1 MMWGIKTPNYTLQH
15 VIWGFLGEQ
24 WYGMLMF
31 TFVLNCSD
39 HISLPV
45 LQFQSGVFHSLI
57 FWDVADMQNSTI
69 ETLLI
74 HVSFGCS
81 ETRT

>member
-1 MMWGIKTPNYTLQH
+1 
-15 VIWGFLGEQ
+15 
-24 WYGMLMF
+24 MLVY

-39 HISLPV
+39 HVSPPV
-45 LQFQSGVFHSLI
+45 LQFQSGVFNSLI
-57 FWDVADMQNSTI
+57 FWDVAYMQNSTI

-81 ETRT
+81 ETTT

>member
-1 MMWGIKTPNYTLQH
+1 MKIRFNLVFFRGAVVL
-15 VIWGFLGEQ
+15 
-24 WYGMLMF
+24 MLKY

-57 FWDVADMQNSTI
+57 LWDVAHMQNSTI

-74 HVSFGCS
+74 HVSLGCS
-81 ETRT
+81 ETTTKLIY